1 MHTFHIPVMGTGFT
15 VDSALSVAK
24 FGISSAI
31 SLVDD
36 LMIEQMRKYHAERVG
51 EPYEEITNQDED
63 PRARR
68 ITLYLNLINLLVE
81 RQMKVLKAMPF
92 SDGSDIV
99 RYFELMPE
107 SSIRE
112 LYEKMLGEEDS
123 DEKARMQDH
132 LRTLVVAGS
141 IDVNI
146 MTKLDR
152 ENYRGGEKRPPEFAD
167 ALAALRGFGQSDLS
181 SSIIFSAGINKR
193 LLTYLTQFEDFFPT
207 GRGEF
212 KKKVTLKVSD
222 YRSAEVQGN
231 FLAKRGIWVSE
242 FRVESGLNCGGHTFP
257 STGNLIG
264 PILEDFKAKKKE
276 LIEKLFAACNKT
288 WATND
293 REELDN
299 PPAVKFTVQG
309 GIGSH
314 SEDELMLGYYNMDS
328 TGWGTPWLLVPE
340 VTNVDK
346 VHLDKLLSATDEEVY
361 LSYSTPLL
369 VPFWNLRNSGSEN
382 ARRERISK
390 GVPGSLCPKG
400 YLRAN
405 TEFTEKPICLASRAY
420 QKLKLESNK
429 EQGYTEEQLE
439 FVTEHVLNKSCICND
454 LAGSVQIKNGIEPN
468 ATPAFCCGPNMVY
481 FTKLVTLEDMVNY
494 IYGRLNQLATPG
506 RPHMF
511 IQELKLNIDYLR
523 EELEKFSLQLSN
535 RKQKYF
541 NQFKENL
548 INGIEYYKCLR
559 GAFKKEELSEFLDN
573 LKSLNNAVEAL
584 DLESVAA
591 S

>member
-36 LMIEQMRKYHAERVG
+36 LMIEQLRKYHAERVG

-63 PRARR
+63 PRAHR
-68 ITLYLNLINLLVE
+68 ITLYLNLINLLVQ
-81 RQMKVLKAMPF
+81 RQVKVLKALPF

-107 SSIRE
+107 SSIKQ
-112 LYEKMLGEEDS
+112 LYEKMLEEEDS
-123 DEKARMQDH
+123 EEKARMQDH
-132 LRTLVVAGS
+132 LRTLVVPGS

-152 ENYRGGEKRPPEFAD
+152 ENYRGGEKQPPEFAD
-167 ALAALRGFGQSDLS
+167 ALAALRGFAQSDLN

-193 LLTYLTQFEDFFPT
+193 LLTYLTQFEDFFPNSK
-207 GRGEF
+207 GEF

-222 YRSAEVQGN
+222 YRSAEIQGN
-231 FLAKRGIWVSE
+231 FLSKRGIWVSE

-257 STGNLIG
+257 SAGNLIG
-264 PILEDFKAKKKE
+264 PILEDFKAKRKE
-276 LIEKLFAACNKT
+276 LTEKLFAACNKT
-288 WATND
+288 WAAND
-293 REELDN
+293 RDELDN

-390 GVPGSLCPKG
+390 GVPGSPCPKG

-439 FVTEHVLNKSCICND
+439 FVTEHVINKSCICND
-454 LAGSVQIKNGIEPN
+454 LAGSVQIKNGIEPDAN
-468 ATPAFCCGPNMVY
+468 PAFCCGPNMVY
-481 FTKLVTLEDMVNY
+481 FTKLVTLEEMVNY
-494 IYGRLNQLATPG
+494 IYGRLNDLATPG

-535 RKQKYF
+535 HKQKYF
-541 NQFKENL
+541 NKFKENL
-548 INGIEYYKCLR
+548 INGIEYYKRLR
-559 GAFKKEELSEFLDN
+559 GVFNKEELSEFLDN
-573 LKSLNNAVEAL
+573 LKSLYNAVEAL

>member
-15 VDSALSVAK
+15 VDTALSVAK

-36 LMIEQMRKYHAERVG
+36 LMIEQLRKFHAERVG

-63 PRARR
+63 PRAHR

-81 RQMKVLKAMPF
+81 RQMKVLKALPF

-99 RYFELMPE
+99 RYFELMPD
-107 SSIRE
+107 SSIKQ
-112 LYEKMLGEEDS
+112 LYEKMLEEEDS
-123 DEKARMQDH
+123 EEKARMQDH
-132 LRTLVVAGS
+132 LRTLVVPGS

-152 ENYRGGEKRPPEFAD
+152 ENYRGGEKQPPEFAD
-167 ALAALRGFGQSDLS
+167 AMAALRGFAQSDLNA
-181 SSIIFSAGINKR
+181 SIIFSAGINKR
-193 LLTYLTQFEDFFPT
+193 LLTYVTQFEDFFPNSN
-207 GRGEF
+207 GEF

-257 STGNLIG
+257 SAGNLIG
-264 PILEDFKAKKKE
+264 PILEDFKAKRKE
-276 LIEKLFAACNKT
+276 LIEKLFATCNKT
-288 WATND
+288 WAAND
-293 REELDN
+293 RDELDN

-314 SEDELMLGYYNMDS
+314 SENELMLGYYNMDS

-390 GVPGSLCPKG
+390 GVPGSPCPKG

-429 EQGYTEEQLE
+429 EEGYTEEQLE
-439 FVTEHVLNKSCICND
+439 FVTEHVINKSCICTD
-454 LAGSVQIKNGIEPN
+454 LAGSVQIKNGIKPDAN
-468 ATPAFCCGPNMVY
+468 PAFCCGPNMVY
-481 FTKLVTLEDMVNY
+481 FTKLVTLEEMVNY
-494 IYGRLNQLATPG
+494 IYGRLNHLATPD

-523 EELEKFSLQLSN
+523 EELEKFSLHLSN

-548 INGIEYYKCLR
+548 INGIEYYKRLR
-559 GAFKKEELSEFLDN
+559 GVFNKEELSEFLDN
-573 LKSLNNAVEAL
+573 LKSLYNAVEAL